1 MAWFKKRNVDTT
13 TSIPLAR
20 LATPSQISSYIK
32 KLINASQYEYHE
44 SEALEVKEIII
55 NEIGD
60 RDSIRGV
67 FLNSGED
74 PGIVK
79 SLMPNIVNVPVVG
92 EHVVCVEYNGQY
104 YYTSVINRNNSI
116 NENAIPGV
124 AGGFDETKKFGK
136 DFERKEVKQLKIN
149 EGSIMFEG
157 RHGQSVHLDRAGDH
171 TPQILMR
178 THKTFD
184 DNDDEYYIRE
194 NIDTDDSSI
203 YLVSNGLSTINF
215 DDERVEGKKVLIKSN
230 GIFISGREEVR
241 INAPNLSVVKDEVK
255 LGNRD
260 AEQSVIRGEDFK
272 KALDDIISDID
283 SAFRNSLMQI
293 KPAAPDGGVAAVATF
308 STAMAVL
315 KTTIASKAKI
325 FLSKTVK
332 TV

>member
-124 AGGFDETKKFGK
+124 AGGYDETKKFGK

-215 DDERVEGKKVLIKSN
+215 DNERVEGKKVLIKSN
-230 GIFISGREEVR
+230 GIFISGRDEVR
-241 INAPNLSVVKDEVK
+241 INAPNVK
-255 LGNRD
+255 LGSND
-260 AEQSVIRGEDFK
+260 AKESVIKGEELK
-272 KALDDIISDID
+272 KFLEDMISDID
-283 SAFRNSLMQI
+283 SAFNKSLIQI
-293 KPAAPDGGVAAVATF
+293 KPAAPDGGIAAVSTF
-308 STAMAVL
+308 TTAMVSL
-315 KTTIASKAKI
+315 KANLATAAKK
-325 FLSKTVK
+325 FLSETVK

>member
-124 AGGFDETKKFGK
+124 AGGYDETKKFGK

-215 DDERVEGKKVLIKSN
+215 DNERVEGKKVLIKSN
-230 GIFISGREEVR
+230 GIFISGRDEVR
-241 INAPNLSVVKDEVK
+241 INAPNLSVTENETK

-260 AEQSVIRGEDFK
+260 GKVQPLVLGDDLKEFLTDFVTDLLSL
-272 KALDDIISDID
+272 APAIAGSG
-283 SAFRNSLMQI
+283 NSGG
-293 KPAAPDGGVAAVATF
+293 AA
-308 STAMAVL
+308 TAGTQLTTKMTGLL
-315 KTTIASKAKI
+315 KELNTPNKL
-325 FLSKTVK
+325 LSKTVK